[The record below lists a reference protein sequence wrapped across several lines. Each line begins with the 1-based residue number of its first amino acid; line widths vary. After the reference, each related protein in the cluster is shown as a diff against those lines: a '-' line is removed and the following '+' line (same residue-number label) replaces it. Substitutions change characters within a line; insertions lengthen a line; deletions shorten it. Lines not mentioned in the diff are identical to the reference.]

1 MHLDHLINKVNKH
14 FECDI
19 RKQTRKRSVVM
30 SRGAYFWLARHTTK
44 NSLNKIGSSVG
55 RDHASVLY
63 CLRNFNDWINFDP
76 FFKADFESLKIQVL
90 SQFKTKKMQPKTLL
104 YKYNNM
110 LIENEILK
118 NEIKKLKK

>member
-1 MHLDHLINKVNKH
+1 
-14 FECDI
+14 
-19 RKQTRKRSVVM
+19 M

>member
-1 MHLDHLINKVNKH
+1 
-14 FECDI
+14 
-19 RKQTRKRSVVM
+19 M
-30 SRGAYFWLARHTTK
+30 SRGAYFWLARYTTK
-44 NSLNKIGSSVG
+44 NSLNKIGRSVG

-63 CLRNFNDWINFDP
+63 CLRNFNDWIKFDP